1 VPLGLPDVVMEG
13 VRLMG
18 ASATLFLAAKEPNGI
33 VSTVEK
39 ISALG
44 CAGAIRSDF
53 RAVTLV
59 AMEQF
64 TQLTFILLGT
74 NARID
79 FACDSL
85 RNAVENLAKM
95 FLNVPDAPLV
105 STHSSYLAPY
115 YSLTKV
121 GTLGTWLTNLC
132 NSLIE
137 SKSDDK
143 NAEVIVSN
151 IETWARELY
160 RTQKSLLLISIEG
173 KSSFAFDLVHW
184 ITHVTK
190 LLDAVAYAP
199 VTDNSTRESIEKHA
213 TWLLS
218 VISWIPEQKETI
230 LFVENFSM
238 TDTLFELARDT
249 LLRNNGVVA
258 ERAREILVDWV
269 FAAGRYSWGRLE
281 HGLEALAALALSKE
295 EAQLGTWLEAKI
307 ARKLKPDEPFD
318 SDLLD
323 QTARNLRRLA
333 VSFHPREFET
343 NSVKRAMAEV
353 DPTKLRQLLTAIA
366 DMLSPRTKDERLARK
381 LDGV

>member
-1 VPLGLPDVVMEG
+1 MILNLKKYLTLAVSNTRHRTQQFVQRGKLRARTDLAKIELRATNIKFRVTRYYQSHIWLFVTFSALVFIEVSVYFTSSLQELIGPYFAPPRFEVLRNLLATTGGALIGATAIGFSVVMIAVQLNFARMPHG
-13 VRLMG
+13 
-18 ASATLFLAAKEPNGI
+18 LFRKL
-33 VSTVEK
+33 S
-39 ISALG
+39 
-44 CAGAIRSDF
+44 SD
-53 RAVTLV
+53 V
-59 AMEQF
+59 
-64 TQLTFILLGT
+64 
-74 NARID
+74 
-79 FACDSL
+79 
-85 RNAVENLAKM
+85 
-95 FLNVPDAPLV
+95 
-105 STHSSYLAPY
+105 
-115 YSLTKV
+115 
-121 GTLGTWLTNLC
+121 
-132 NSLIE
+132 
-137 SKSDDK
+137 
-143 NAEVIVSN
+143 
-151 IETWARELY
+151 
-160 RTQKSLLLISIEG
+160 
-173 KSSFAFDLVHW
+173 
-184 ITHVTK
+184 
-190 LLDAVAYAP
+190 LDAVAYAP
-199 VTDNSTRESIEKHA
+199 MTDNSTRESIEKHA

>member
-1 VPLGLPDVVMEG
+1 MPLGLPDVVMEG

-132 NSLIE
+132 NS
-137 SKSDDK
+137 
-143 NAEVIVSN
+143 
-151 IETWARELY
+151 
-160 RTQKSLLLISIEG
+160 
-173 KSSFAFDLVHW
+173 
-184 ITHVTK
+184 
-190 LLDAVAYAP
+190 
-199 VTDNSTRESIEKHA
+199 
-213 TWLLS
+213 
-218 VISWIPEQKETI
+218 
-230 LFVENFSM
+230 
-238 TDTLFELARDT
+238 
-249 LLRNNGVVA
+249 RNC
-258 ERAREILVDWV
+258 
-269 FAAGRYSWGRLE
+269 
-281 HGLEALAALALSKE
+281 
-295 EAQLGTWLEAKI
+295 
-307 ARKLKPDEPFD
+307 
-318 SDLLD
+318 
-323 QTARNLRRLA
+323 
-333 VSFHPREFET
+333 VSF
-343 NSVKRAMAEV
+343 
-353 DPTKLRQLLTAIA
+353 
-366 DMLSPRTKDERLARK
+366 
-381 LDGV
+381 